1 MDKRIANVDL
11 LRTRGIGV
19 PTHPIF
25 GVATAASHFYL
36 DSLGLDLLVDWLSI
50 HWIVARA
57 KVNLFVIIYLLTLR

>member
-19 PTHPIF
+19 PIHPIF
-25 GVATAASHFYL
+25 GVATTASQFYL

-50 HWIVARA
+50 HWIVACA
-57 KVNLFVIIYLLTLR
+57 QVNFFVIIYLVALR

>member
-1 MDKRIANVDL
+1 MDKRIANVDF

-25 GVATAASHFYL
+25 GVATTAAQFYM

-50 HWIVARA
+50 HWIGACA
-57 KVNLFVIIYLLTLR
+57 QVNLFVIIYLLTLR